1 MLNFCT
7 ICKIECKGAV
17 DFVKESFKII
27 KTLNNNVLIASHESY
42 GEVVLIG
49 KGISFGKKHGDIIQ
63 EQSYEKMFVL
73 TNRKEQE
80 QYKMLLSDVDEEMLD
95 VVQDAIRYIFERVE
109 KPLNEHIHIALTD
122 HITFALKR
130 LQQGMDLKN
139 PFLLETKSLYPFEY
153 ELATEVIQL
162 LNNALSVELPEG
174 EIGFIA
180 LHIHSSI
187 SNKPLSEVNQYSQ
200 LISRL
205 TEVIEDSLKVK
216 VDRDS
221 VNYLRLIRHL
231 RYTIERVNS
240 GESVSEPE
248 KLSFLLKKEYP
259 LCYNTSW
266 KMIKVMQQVL
276 KKPVYEAEAVYL
288 TMHLYRLTN
297 K

>member
-1 MLNFCT
+1 M
-7 ICKIECKGAV
+7 
-17 DFVKESFKII
+17 ESFKVK

-49 KGISFGKKHGDIIQ
+49 KGISFGKKFGDIIQ
-63 EQSYEKMFVL
+63 EQSYEKMFAL
-73 TNRKEQE
+73 TNQKEQE
-80 QYKMLLSDVDEEMLD
+80 QYKMLLSNIDEEMLD
-95 VVQDAIRYIFERVE
+95 VVQDAIRFIFERVG

-153 ELATEVIQL
+153 KLAEEVIQL
-162 LNNALSVELPEG
+162 LNKSLSVELPEG

-180 LHIHSSI
+180 LHIHSAI
-187 SNKPLSEVNQYSQ
+187 ANKPLSEVNQYSQ
-200 LISRL
+200 LISLL
-205 TEVIEDSLKVK
+205 TDVIEDSLKVK

-231 RYTIERVNS
+231 RYTIDRVNS
-240 GESVSEPE
+240 GETVSEPE
-248 KLSFLLKKEYP
+248 KLSLLLKKEYP

-266 KMIKVMQQVL
+266 KMIKVMQQAL
-276 KKPVYEAEAVYL
+276 QKPVYEAEAVYL

>member
-1 MLNFCT
+1 M
-7 ICKIECKGAV
+7 
-17 DFVKESFKII
+17 KESFEIK
-27 KTLNNNVLIASHESY
+27 KTLNNNVLIVVHESF

-49 KGISFGKKHGDIIQ
+49 KGIGFGKKPGDFI
-63 EQSYEKMFVL
+63 EEDGYEKMFVL
-73 TNRKEQE
+73 TNQKEQE
-80 QYKMLLSDVDEEMLD
+80 QYKKLLTDIDEDMLD
-95 VVQDAIRYIFERVE
+95 VVQDAIQYISDRVDQ
-109 KPLNEHIHIALTD
+109 PLNEHIHIALTD

-139 PFLLETKSLYPFEY
+139 PFLIETKSLYPFEFQ
-153 ELATEVIQL
+153 LATEVIEI
-162 LNNALSVELPEG
+162 LNNRLNVLLPDG

-187 SNKPLSEVNQYSQ
+187 TNKPLSEVNQHSQ

-205 TEVIEDSLKVK
+205 TEVIEESLKMK
-216 VDRDS
+216 VDRES

-240 GESVSEPE
+240 GETVAEPE
-248 KLSFLLKKEYP
+248 KLAFLLKKEYP

-276 KKPVYEAEAVYL
+276 KKTVYEAEAVYL

>member
-1 MLNFCT
+1 LN
-7 ICKIECKGAV
+7 EKGAV
-17 DFVKESFKII
+17 DFLKESFEI
-27 KTLNNNVLIASHESY
+27 KKSLNNNVLIARHKSY

-49 KGISFGKKHGDIIQ
+49 KGIGFGKKPGDVIQ
-63 EQSYEKMFVL
+63 EDGFEKMFVL
-73 TNRKEQE
+73 TNPKEQE
-80 QYKMLLSDVDEEMLD
+80 QYKKLLTDIDEDMLD
-95 VVQDAIRYIFERVE
+95 VVQDAIQFISERVE
-109 KPLNEHIHIALTD
+109 QPLNEHIHIALTD

-139 PFLLETKSLYPFEY
+139 PFLIETKSLYPFEFQ
-153 ELATEVIQL
+153 LATEVIER
-162 LNNALSVELPEG
+162 LNRRLKVYFPEG

-187 SNKPLSEVNQYSQ
+187 TNKPLSEVNQYSQ

-205 TEVIEDSLKVK
+205 TDVIEDSLKIK
-216 VDRDS
+216 VDRES

-240 GESVSEPE
+240 GESVAEPE
-248 KLSFLLKKEYP
+248 KLAFLLKKEYP

-266 KMIKVMQQVL
+266 KMIKVMQQAL
-276 KKPVYEAEAVYL
+276 KKTVYDAEVVYL
-288 TMHLYRLTN
+288 TMHLLRLTN

>member
-1 MLNFCT
+1 M
-7 ICKIECKGAV
+7 
-17 DFVKESFKII
+17 KESFQI
-27 KTLNNNVLIASHESY
+27 KKALNNNVLIAHHHSF

-49 KGISFGKKHGDIIQ
+49 KGIGFGKKKDDIL
-63 EQSYEKMFVL
+63 EENRFEKMFVL
-73 TNRKEQE
+73 TNQKEQE
-80 QYKMLLSDVDEEMLD
+80 QYKKLLTDIDEDMLD
-95 VVQDAIRYIFERVE
+95 VVQDVIRYISDRVE
-109 KPLNEHIHIALTD
+109 HPLNEHIHIALTD

-139 PFLLETKSLYPFEY
+139 PFLIETKSLYPFEFQ
-153 ELATEVIQL
+153 LATEVIKR
-162 LNNALSVELPEG
+162 LNKKLNVKLPDG

-187 SNKPLSEVNQYSQ
+187 TNKPLSEVNQYSQ

-205 TEVIEDSLKVK
+205 TDVIEDSLKIK
-216 VDRDS
+216 VDRES
-221 VNYLRLIRHL
+221 VNYLRLVRHL
-231 RYTIERVNS
+231 RYTIERVNT
-240 GESVSEPE
+240 GETVAEPE
-248 KLSFLLKKEYP
+248 KLAFLLKNEYP

-266 KMIKVMQQVL
+266 KMIKVMQQAL

>member
-1 MLNFCT
+1 M
-7 ICKIECKGAV
+7 
-17 DFVKESFKII
+17 KESFEI
-27 KTLNNNVLIASHESY
+27 KKSLNNNVLIAKHNSF

-49 KGISFGKKHGDIIQ
+49 KGIGFGKKQGDVI
-63 EQSYEKMFVL
+63 EDSGYEKMFVL
-73 TNRKEQE
+73 TNQKEQE
-80 QYKMLLSDVDEEMLD
+80 QYKMLLSDIDEDMLD
-95 VVQDAIRYIFERVE
+95 VVQDAIQYISERVE
-109 KPLNEHIHIALTD
+109 HPLNEHIHISLTD

-139 PFLLETKSLYPFEY
+139 PFLIETKSLYPFEFQ
-153 ELATEVIQL
+153 LAKEVIERINQR
-162 LNNALSVELPEG
+162 LNVHLPDG

-187 SNKPLSEVNQYSQ
+187 TNKPLSEVNQYSQ
-200 LISRL
+200 LISKL
-205 TEVIEDSLKVK
+205 TDVIEESLKIV
-216 VDRDS
+216 VDRES

-240 GESVSEPE
+240 GESVAEPE
-248 KLSFLLKKEYP
+248 KLAFLLKKEYP

-266 KMIKVMQQVL
+266 KMIKVMQQSL
-276 KKPVYEAEAVYL
+276 KKPVYDAEVVYL

>member
-1 MLNFCT
+1 M
-7 ICKIECKGAV
+7 KG
-17 DFVKESFKII
+17 SFTLL
-27 KTLNNNVLIASHESY
+27 KTLNNNVLIAQHQSF

-49 KGISFGKKHGDIIQ
+49 KGIGFGKKAGDIIQ
-63 EQSYEKMFVL
+63 ENGFEKMFVL
-73 TNRKEQE
+73 TNQKEQE
-80 QYKMLLSDVDEEMLD
+80 QYKKLLTNIDEHMLNVI
-95 VVQDAIRYIFERVE
+95 QDSIQYISERVE

-139 PFLLETKSLYPFEY
+139 PFLIETKSLYPLEF
-153 ELATEVIQL
+153 ELATDVVDK
-162 LNNALSVELPEG
+162 LNKSLNVHFPEG

-200 LISRL
+200 LISKL
-205 TEVIEDSLKVK
+205 TELIEESLNIKI
-216 VDRDS
+216 DRES

-231 RYTIERVNS
+231 RYTIERVNT
-240 GESVSEPE
+240 GESVAEPE
-248 KLSFLLKKEYP
+248 KLSFLLKNEYP
-259 LCYNTSW
+259 ICYNTAW
-266 KMIKVMQQVL
+266 KMIKVMQQTL
-276 KKPVYEAEAVYL
+276 KKSVYEAEAVYL

>member
-1 MLNFCT
+1 MT
-7 ICKIECKGAV
+7 G
-17 DFVKESFKII
+17 SFII
-27 KTLNNNVLIASHESY
+27 KKSLNNNVLIVEHQSY

-49 KGISFGKKHGDIIQ
+49 KGIGFGKKPGDVIEEDNI
-63 EQSYEKMFVL
+63 EKMFVL
-73 TNRKEQE
+73 TNKKEQE
-80 QYKMLLSDVDEEMLD
+80 QYKMLLSDIDDEMLEII
-95 VVQDAIRYIFERVE
+95 QGEIRYIAERVNH
-109 KPLNEHIHIALTD
+109 PLNEHIHIALTD

-130 LQQGMDLKN
+130 LQQGMDIKN
-139 PFLLETKSLYPFEY
+139 PFLLETKSLYPFEF
-153 ELATEVIQL
+153 ELATDVINRLNKRLNVQL
-162 LNNALSVELPEG
+162 PNG

-187 SNKPLSEVNQYSQ
+187 TNKPLSEVNQYSQ
-200 LISRL
+200 LISHL
-205 TEVIEDSLKVK
+205 TDVIEESLKIT
-216 VDRDS
+216 VDRES
-221 VNYLRLIRHL
+221 VNYLRLVRHL

-240 GESVSEPE
+240 GESLAEPE

-276 KKPVYEAEAVYL
+276 KKPVYEAETVYL

>member
-1 MLNFCT
+1 M
-7 ICKIECKGAV
+7 
-17 DFVKESFKII
+17 ESFKIK
-27 KTLNNNVLIASHESY
+27 KTLNNNVLIAFHDSY

-49 KGISFGKKHGDIIQ
+49 KGISFGKKEGDIIQ
-63 EQSYEKMFVL
+63 EDSYEKMFVL
-73 TNRKEQE
+73 TNQKEQE
-80 QYKMLLSDVDEEMLD
+80 QYKLLLSDIDEEMLEIMQE
-95 VVQDAIRYIFERVE
+95 VIQYIFERVN

-122 HITFALKR
+122 HIAFALKR

-139 PFLLETKSLYPFEY
+139 PFLLETKSLYPFEF
-153 ELATEVIQL
+153 ELATEVINMLNDKLNVQL
-162 LNNALSVELPEG
+162 PHG

-205 TEVIEDSLKVK
+205 TEVIEESLKIK
-216 VDRDS
+216 VDRES

-248 KLSFLLKKEYP
+248 KLAFLLKKEYP

-276 KKPVYEAEAVYL
+276 KKSVYEAEAVYL

>member
-1 MLNFCT
+1 M
-7 ICKIECKGAV
+7 
-17 DFVKESFKII
+17 ESFKIK
-27 KTLNNNVLIASHESY
+27 KTLNNNVLIASHDSF

-49 KGISFGKKHGDIIQ
+49 KGISFGKKEGDIIQ
-63 EQSYEKMFVL
+63 EDSYDKMFVL
-73 TNRKEQE
+73 TNQKEQE
-80 QYKMLLSDVDEEMLD
+80 QYKLLLSDIDEEMLEIMQE
-95 VVQDAIRYIFERVE
+95 VIQYIFERVD

-122 HITFALKR
+122 HLAFALKR

-153 ELATEVIQL
+153 ELATEVINMLNDKLNVQL
-162 LNNALSVELPEG
+162 PQG

-205 TEVIEDSLKVK
+205 TEVIEESLKIK
-216 VDRDS
+216 VDRES

-240 GESVSEPE
+240 GESVTEPE
-248 KLSFLLKKEYP
+248 KLAFLLKKEYP

-276 KKPVYEAEAVYL
+276 KKSVYEAEAVYL